1 MKSEGQLCSK
11 KTKYNLV
18 VEEDDKRMDQVGG
31 VCEPGE
37 GTERGQRQHLEDDHH
52 LKVLHTTVNITQS
65 TGPP

>member
-1 MKSEGQLCSK
+1 MKSEGQLGPK

-37 GTERGQRQHLEDDHH
+37 GTERGQR
-52 LKVLHTTVNITQS
+52 
-65 TGPP
+65 

>member
-1 MKSEGQLCSK
+1 MEGDDSIVHSPCRISGQLGPK

-37 GTERGQRQHLEDDHH
+37 GTERGQR
-52 LKVLHTTVNITQS
+52 
-65 TGPP
+65 